1 MQCEV
6 CIILCHKSL
15 TKMQQFIFLAV
26 VLPFVLAT
34 PVPCDGE
41 NLTFCV
47 QTNYTFTD
55 SHCQCTCPAQDECC
69 RTFDSYI
76 NILKV
81 ANAVID
87 KLVNVT
93 NLTLLF
99 LCGQHTLS
107 GDSNSTYTQVNL
119 SLLESL
125 TVKGNNSDPGCVVVH
140 NVALAFES
148 VPHLQLQDI
157 TIRDVMFTVYPP
169 TLREKALFNIVNC
182 NFIRSNCLI
191 IGSEVTIQD
200 SMIINGTN
208 TAVNLVSSSLRL
220 EGNVTFRG
228 NSGEKGGALALT
240 STIMNISRN
249 ADITFSGNIA
259 KGKGGAIHVNNPTEV
274 LKVFPDSDCFYQ
286 LLDYDEN
293 VSYSLT
299 FKDNSATFGGS
310 HIFGH
315 SLKSHCTAAKNNQ
328 SKIASYKLIKYHN
341 DSLQTVFH
349 FEDPGL
355 SDNPI
360 DSAVAASPARVCVC
374 DENKM
379 PQCLD
384 HSRIFMS
391 NISLYPGELFKMGV
405 AVVGGDFGSTIGTVQ
420 LSMVNSNKITHLNN
434 CSEKSHSEMEAR
446 SSDCFSVVS
455 AKNCTELQFAIHSN
469 NTSELL
475 SLTALR
481 SNLLRVQ
488 DQMNSYKDSIDASIN
503 TYETEGI
510 IESDLIFTPVFISV
524 TLIKPCPLGFYFE
537 EHRQACD
544 CYSPMRMAYRNIKCT
559 LKNNTGYLSLSDNNW
574 IGASSLNKQ
583 EVVVVSWTCHA
594 CDKANLTIQV
604 DVLNATSIDAQC
616 AFNHAGR
623 LCGGCIADYS
633 LAIGSSHCIKCD
645 NDNNL
650 SLLFF
655 FAVAGILVVVFIT
668 SVNLTVTQGFING
681 VIFYANIVWVYESII
696 FPSHANGILLFLR
709 IFIAWLNLDF
719 GIETCF
725 VMGLDAF
732 WKTLLQYLFP
742 LYIWSIVGVI
752 ILAARYSTRLTNFL
766 GSRMVSVLSTLT
778 LLSYMKLLR
787 TVTVSLE
794 YATLD
799 YFNEDKKIH
808 SVKVWLTDG
817 QWEYCKSRHIFV
829 FLAALIIVFLFV
841 PFTLMLLLSR
851 WLREVPC
858 LTRFLPIFDSYFAP
872 IKYKH
877 HYWPGVLLIARAF
890 LYLMKIVL
898 FEHQATFA
906 LLITIVLLL
915 TFTSVVYPYRSRIVF
930 LLHCAFLA
938 NLIIL
943 SGGIL
948 YVNDTSIDS
957 SMKGLQPVRAHKITV
972 TAILIAFGE
981 FCVIVILSVVKSIP
995 YTKIRGYF
1003 RKAKYRQTLRRKRR
1017 TVTSKTTEH
1026 ESSLVSYTTLRD
1038 SIFEELPE

>member
-1 MQCEV
+1 M
-6 CIILCHKSL
+6 
-15 TKMQQFIFLAV
+15 
-26 VLPFVLAT
+26 
-34 PVPCDGE
+34 
-41 NLTFCV
+41 
-47 QTNYTFTD
+47 
-55 SHCQCTCPAQDECC
+55 
-69 RTFDSYI
+69 
-76 NILKV
+76 
-81 ANAVID
+81 
-87 KLVNVT
+87 
-93 NLTLLF
+93 
-99 LCGQHTLS
+99 
-107 GDSNSTYTQVNL
+107 
-119 SLLESL
+119 
-125 TVKGNNSDPGCVVVH
+125 
-140 NVALAFES
+140 
-148 VPHLQLQDI
+148 
-157 TIRDVMFTVYPP
+157 
-169 TLREKALFNIVNC
+169 
-182 NFIRSNCLI
+182 
-191 IGSEVTIQD
+191 
-200 SMIINGTN
+200 
-208 TAVNLVSSSLRL
+208 
-220 EGNVTFRG
+220 G

-240 STIMNISRN
+240 STKMKISRN
-249 ADITFSGNIA
+249 ADVTFSGNIA
-259 KGKGGAIHVNNPTEV
+259 KRKGGAIHVNNPTEV

-293 VSYSLT
+293 ASYSLT

-328 SKIASYKLIKYHN
+328 SKFASYKLIKYHN

-349 FEDPGL
+349 FENPSL
-355 SDNPI
+355 SNNPI

-434 CSEKSHSEMEAR
+434 CSEKSRSEVEAR
-446 SSDCFSVVS
+446 SSNCFSVVS
-455 AKNCTELQFAIHSN
+455 AKNCTKLQFAIHSN

-481 SNLLRVQ
+481 SNHHRVQ

-503 TYETEGI
+503 TYETEGV
-510 IESDLIFTPVFISV
+510 IETELIFTPVFINV
-524 TLIKPCPLGFYFE
+524 TLNKSCPLGFYFE

-559 LKNNTGYLSLSDNNW
+559 LENNTGYLSLPDNNW

-583 EVVVVSWTCHA
+583 EVGVSRICYT
-594 CDKANLTIQV
+594 CDKANLTVQV
-604 DVLNATSIDAQC
+604 DMLNPTSIDAQC

-623 LCGGCIADYS
+623 LCGGCRAGYS
-633 LAIGSSHCIKCD
+633 LAIGSSHCIKCY
-645 NDNNL
+645 NNNNL
-650 SLLFF
+650 SILIF

-696 FPSHANGILLFLR
+696 FPSHANGVLLFLR
-709 IFIAWLNLDF
+709 IFMAWLNLDF
-719 GIETCF
+719 GIEMCF

-778 LLSYMKLLR
+778 LLFYMKLLR

-799 YFNEDKKIH
+799 YFNEDEKIR
-808 SVKVWLTDG
+808 SVKVWLADG
-817 QWEYCKSRHIFV
+817 QWDYCKSRHIFV
-829 FLAALIIVFLFV
+829 FLAALIVVLLFV

-851 WLREVPC
+851 WLRKVPC

-872 IKYKH
+872 IKFKH

-890 LYLMKIVL
+890 LYLMKIIF

-906 LLITIVLLL
+906 LLITSVLLL
-915 TFTSVVYPYRSRIVF
+915 SFTSVVYSYRSRIVF

-948 YVNDTSIDS
+948 YVNDTSTDS
-957 SMKGLQPVRAHKITV
+957 SMKGLQPVRAHNITV

-981 FCVIVILSVVKSIP
+981 FCVIVILSVVKSMP
-995 YTKIRGYF
+995 YTKISGF
-1003 RKAKYRQTLRRKRR
+1003 FKKAKYRQTLRRKGR
-1017 TVTSKTTEH
+1017 TVTSKTTGY
-1026 ESSLVSYTTLRD
+1026 ESSPVSYTTLRD

>member
-6 CIILCHKSL
+6 CIILSHKNL
-15 TKMQQFIFLAV
+15 TKMQRFIFLAV
-26 VLPFVLAT
+26 VLLFLFLPSYN
-34 PVPCDGE
+34 
-41 NLTFCV
+41 NLDIIV
-47 QTNYTFTD
+47 QPNGPSTD
-55 SHCQCTCPAQDECC
+55 SHCHCLTRESDSVHI
-69 RTFDSYI
+69 FDYYI
-76 NILKV
+76 KYLKN
-81 ANAVID
+81 ANESEIYGFANGAD
-87 KLVNVT
+87 LNFT
-93 NLTLLF
+93 F
-99 LCGQHTLS
+99 LCGQHTIAV
-107 GDSNSTYTQVNL
+107 DSTSTYTQVNL
-119 SLLESL
+119 SLLQSL
-125 TVKGNNSDPGCVVVH
+125 TIKGNNSDPGCVVVH

-157 TIRDVMFTVYPP
+157 TIRDVTFIVYPP
-169 TLREKALFNIVNC
+169 TLRETAFFNIVNC

-220 EGNVTFRG
+220 EGNVTFMG

-240 STIMNISRN
+240 STKMNISRN
-249 ADITFSGNIA
+249 ADITFSGNTA

-293 VSYSLT
+293 ASYSLT

-328 SKIASYKLIKYHN
+328 GKIASYELIKYHN
-341 DSLQTVFH
+341 DSSQTVFN
-349 FEDPGL
+349 FENPGL

-360 DSAVAASPARVCVC
+360 DSAVAASPARVCIC
-374 DENKM
+374 DKNKT

-384 HSRIFMS
+384 HSRIFIS
-391 NISLYPGELFKMGV
+391 NIIVYPGELFKMGV

-420 LSMVNSNKITHLNN
+420 LSMVNSNKITHYLN
-434 CSEKSHSEMEAR
+434 CSEKSRSEMEAR

-488 DQMNSYKDSIDASIN
+488 DQMNSYKDSINASIN
-503 TYETEGI
+503 TYETEGV
-510 IESDLIFTPVFISV
+510 IESALIFTPVFITV
-524 TLIKPCPLGFYFE
+524 TLKPCPLGFHFE
-537 EHRQACD
+537 EDRQACD
-544 CYSPMRMAYRNIKCT
+544 CYSPMRKAYRNIKCT

-574 IGASSLNKQ
+574 IGDSSINKQ
-583 EVVVVSWTCHA
+583 EVGVSQICHA
-594 CDKANLTIQV
+594 CDKANLTVQV
-604 DVLNATSIDAQC
+604 DVLNPTSIDAQC

-623 LCGGCIADYS
+623 LCGGCRAGYS
-633 LAIGSSHCIKCD
+633 LAIGSSHCIKCY

-650 SLLFF
+650 SLLIF
-655 FAVAGILVVVFIT
+655 FAVAGILVVMFIT

-696 FPSHANGILLFLR
+696 FPSHVNGVLLFLET
-709 IFIAWLNLDF
+709 FIAWLNLDF

-752 ILAARYSTRLTNFL
+752 ILAARYSMRLTKFL

-799 YFNEDKKIH
+799 YFNEDEKIR
-808 SVKVWLTDG
+808 SVKVWLADG
-817 QWEYCKSRHIFV
+817 QWDYCKSRHIFV

-851 WLREVPC
+851 WLRKVPC

-872 IKYKH
+872 IKFKH
-877 HYWPGVLLIARAF
+877 QYWPGVLLIARAF

-915 TFTSVVYPYRSRIVF
+915 SFTSVVYPYRSRIVF

-948 YVNDTSIDS
+948 YVNDTSTDS
-957 SMKGLQPVRAHKITV
+957 SMKGLQPVRAHNITV

-995 YTKIRGYF
+995 YTKIHSYL
-1003 RKAKYRQTLRRKRR
+1003 RKAKYRQTLRRKGR
-1017 TVTSKTTEH
+1017 TVTSKTTGY

-1038 SIFEELPE
+1038 SILEELPE